1 MSKRKRSSPDD
12 DDVDNGDDE
21 FDENHSSDLENML
34 PEPQNDDDD
43 LKTHYYITPK
53 VSNDSSLFHR
63 VYCKLT
69 HQKMDPVKQN
79 SPFLSLFSGEESDN
93 NVQLRFNLYNKVW
106 QHQLEKI
113 QSILNNAND
122 DLFQD
127 LVKFINLGSYD
138 KLPVGYVQLTS
149 NTANNLRILEEFYD
163 YLDKKRDFDYKL
175 IRLNSKNFNYNIK
188 TTLRDIVKQFNESFD
203 KPKESFR
210 LNYDL
215 DIIADWFDEE
225 ERSTKIVL
233 VLEDTN
239 LINNQLLNQLF
250 KVLQAYVGRVPIKI
264 LMALSCD
271 TVSSWINSNMANE
284 LRMLIE
290 GYKFKSNDNK
300 SLGYII
306 LNNLFLT
313 PELTPENPLLINNTL
328 STIILNRFENSNNS
342 VDALISEIKLCYMI
356 FFYQLPLSI
365 LIYMEPQSKIYVDG
379 LRKLPSFKKYIEVK
393 LHQNERQVADSLK
406 QDEAVIKL
414 FQQARQNFRKFKLV
428 VMNAINII
436 YQLHPNKPKQKFEL
450 YKLLLNRKLLNSKY
464 LFECIKNLTKLPH
477 DILGR
482 VIIGLTDNCKEVI
495 DDIWDDH
502 LIRLIK
508 DLGTLKSLHDIKDVI
523 QNYLDNQILSLP
535 LDYFVFHEIF
545 TLDGGTISEK
555 HGKVQLEENYD
566 NLMSSLIQAELRGS
580 IERGLNQSES
590 YLSNDLIKVD
600 KPFLLPILCHIFKLY
615 KEAPSKINLLD
626 FYLAFKATLD
636 EKEYCPPGEDW
647 DKVTY
652 AWFLQAVQELNHIG
666 LLHIKTDGLEK
677 TIWKGV

>member
-1 MSKRKRSSPDD
+1 MTRTKKLSPDD
-12 DDVDNGDDE
+12 DMDIDNDFSADVED
-21 FDENHSSDLENML
+21 SS

-43 LKTHYYITPK
+43 LKTHYFITPNTNK
-53 VSNDSSLFHR
+53 DPSLLCR

-69 HQKMDPVKQN
+69 NQKSGVTKHGT
-79 SPFLSLFSGEESDN
+79 PFLNLFSGKESSADT
-93 NVQLRFNLYNKVW
+93 QHRFDLYNQVW

-113 QSILNNAND
+113 QSILNNANN

-127 LVKFINLGSYD
+127 LVRFIKLGTYD
-138 KLPVGYVQLTS
+138 KLSVGYVQLTS
-149 NTANNLRILEEFYD
+149 NTANNLRILEEFYGS
-163 YLDKKRDFDYKL
+163 LEKRKDFEYKL
-175 IRLNSKNFNYNIK
+175 ITLNSKNFTYNIK
-188 TTLRDIVKQFNESFD
+188 TTLRDMVKQFNESFNT
-203 KPKESFR
+203 PRENFR

-215 DIIADWFDEE
+215 DTIADWFDAEE
-225 ERSTKIVL
+225 SRNTKLVL

-239 LINNQLLNQLF
+239 LINNQLLNQLL

-271 TVSSWINSNMANE
+271 TVGSWINSNVANE
-284 LRMLIE
+284 LRMCIE

-313 PELTPENPLLINNTL
+313 PELTSENPLLINSTL

-342 VDALISEIKLCYMI
+342 VDALIAEIKLCYMI
-356 FFYQLPLSI
+356 YFYQSPLSI
-365 LIYMEPQSKIYVDG
+365 LIEKDPPSEIYVDG

-393 LHQNERQVADSLK
+393 LHQGDPQVAELLQ
-406 QDEAVIKL
+406 QDDAVARL
-414 FQQARQNFRKFKLV
+414 FQQARSNFRKFKLI

-450 YKLLLNRKLLNSKY
+450 YKLLINGKLLNSKY
-464 LFECIKNLTKLPH
+464 LFECIKNLPKLPH
-477 DILGR
+477 DILER
-482 VIIGLTDNCKEVI
+482 VILGLTENCIEVEG
-495 DDIWDDH
+495 DIKDDH

-508 DLGTLKSLHDIKDVI
+508 DLGTLENLHDIKEAV
-523 QNYLDNQILSLP
+523 QNYLDNQLLSSP
-535 LDYFVFHEIF
+535 LDYFVFHEVF

-566 NLMSSLIQAELRGS
+566 NLMSNLIQAELRGT

-590 YLSNDLIKVD
+590 YLANELINVKS
-600 KPFLLPILCHIFKLY
+600 KCLPPVLCHIFKLY
-615 KEAPSKINLLD
+615 KEAPSKINISD

-636 EKEYCPPGEDW
+636 EQEYCPPGEDW
-647 DKVTY
+647 NKVTY
-652 AWFLQAVQELNHIG
+652 AWFLQAVQELNHVG
-666 LLHIKTDGLEK
+666 LLHLKTDGLEK